1 LRYNRTNPA
10 IIAYGIYM
18 YFNSRSYRCTSKSLE
33 YIIRRS
39 HVSIWKW
46 VQKNAN
52 VADCFRIYKHG
63 IKEIFV
69 DETLIQIDGKDYWLW
84 IAYEPNI
91 KRCLMMHISRER
103 TILVCYQFFKQLR
116 NRFGRKTIFT
126 DGATWYYQVC
136 RWLRMKHYIY
146 ESDLKNKMERF
157 VQKIKDR
164 TECFD
169 DHFPCTKDDCNRLHV
184 YNWLKLYILYI
195 HTDMDKTKF
204 MELLMDGG

>member
-1 LRYNRTNPA
+1 
-10 IIAYGIYM
+10 M

-33 YIIRRS
+33 YILRRS
-39 HVSIWKW
+39 YVSIWKW

-52 VADCFRIYKHG
+52 VADCFRIYKQRV
-63 IKEIFV
+63 KEIFV

-91 KRCLMMHISRER
+91 KRCLMMHLSRER

-116 NRFGRKTIFT
+116 NRFGRKLILT

-136 RWLRMKHYIY
+136 RWLRMKQYIY

-169 DHFPCTKDDCNRLHV
+169 DHFPCTKDDCNGLHV

-195 HTDMDKTKF
+195 HSDMDKTKF